1 MTSVT
6 MAVSG
11 VILCILFSIPKMG
24 VNPESL
30 EFSSIQ
36 KKFAWVFV
44 FLMCMRH
51 VLYFIPLYYIDFF
64 GGDGGNISGLL
75 KSMND
80 TGGKQQP
87 SKAPITYQG
96 FLVDTTTLSSAFLIQ
111 CEIPKKMPEQ
121 SHAWIGKRC
130 ISMTSF

>member
-1 MTSVT
+1 
-6 MAVSG
+6 
-11 VILCILFSIPKMG
+11 
-24 VNPESL
+24 
-30 EFSSIQ
+30 
-36 KKFAWVFV
+36 
-44 FLMCMRH
+44 
-51 VLYFIPLYYIDFF
+51 
-64 GGDGGNISGLL
+64 
-75 KSMND
+75 MND

-130 ISMTSF
+130 ISIRRLHFKMTKNEIVFGKKKESHA